1 MESTTSNIF
10 NDSSICP
17 ECNGSRNNSSTDDSE
32 STSEVIII
40 LQSLIAGV
48 GIAANSTV
56 VIVFLNNKKLRGK
69 IPNIFIINQISLL
82 GGSFNYLIGLK

>member
-1 MESTTSNIF
+1 MENITSLM
-10 NDSSICP
+10 CQG
-17 ECNGSRNNSSTDDSE
+17 CNGVRNNSSTGDSE
-32 STSEVIII
+32 STSEVIVI

-69 IPNIFIINQISLL
+69 IPNIFIINQVSRTILL
-82 GGSFNYLIGLK
+82 H